1 MRREP
6 DCRTGL
12 EGLRYHDEHPG
23 RITTGTAAGGRFQ
36 LRIPVGLSRNRVE
49 NRIPG
54 IHRPETGGDPEI
66 RRHRVGGDG
75 VFGPGVPGAMRR
87 HGSGREG
94 QPDGGGSRQGRGRK
108 GQATRPMRGAVT
120 VLGQPDRRI
129 PGTGLAQIPI
139 TANSKAVW
147 VSLIKR
153 STPERDPLQFFYAC
167 ERGIT
172 GWRGHQKQTTLE
184 RREYYQKIYNIA
196 DRLED
201 LMLHASAF
209 DSYSIDEVVSD
220 QSIERLKKIL
230 RNSISSTDS
239 ASKKDPDIRFL
250 LSVGVPKINEVLRDI
265 KQKAG
270 QYRDERTIVKKPNA
284 ENAKVHYFARQI
296 SDYCRKTYSQLTST
310 PMAGLPGLLIIR

>member
-1 MRREP
+1 MKYPEWVP
-6 DCRTGL
+6 TTLVELHKFRT
-12 EGLRYHDEHPG
+12 EGDQSARKIKTDD
-23 RITTGTAAGGRFQ
+23 
-36 LRIPVGLSRNRVE
+36 
-49 NRIPG
+49 
-54 IHRPETGGDPEI
+54 PETVIARIEKERGITFSEALAEDL
-66 RRHRVGGDG
+66 RRKFYRNWMPNGL
-75 VFGPGVPGAMRR
+75 
-87 HGSGREG
+87 
-94 QPDGGGSRQGRGRK
+94 PDQVS
-108 GQATRPMRGAVT
+108 
-120 VLGQPDRRI
+120 
-129 PGTGLAQIPI
+129 
-139 TANSKAVW
+139 TALLEMLIKDQSMKAVW
-147 VSLIKR
+147 VSLTKR
-153 STPERDPLQFFYAC
+153 STPERDPLQFFYTC

-172 GWRGHQKQTTLE
+172 GWRGHQKQTSLE